1 MALKNI
7 IFSCFLLLFGHF
19 ALAQNK
25 YEREHRILKS
35 QFPEKALGYISEKLD
50 GARRIRFYK
59 EVDSAKVSYEAK
71 FKKERLWY
79 SIEFDKHGSLEDIE
93 IIIQPTDIPKE
104 TFARINSYLA
114 SSFTKYRIRR
124 MQQQYPITENGNPET
139 TIKNAFQNLILPSIN
154 YELVVAGK
162 KDGHF
167 EQYEILFDADGSFR
181 SVRKSLPPN
190 YDHILY

>member
-7 IFSCFLLLFGHF
+7 IFSCFLLLFGYF

-114 SSFTKYRIRR
+114 SIFTKYRIRR

-139 TIKNAFQNLILPSIN
+139 TIKNAFQNLLLPSIN